1 MRSFRPEGLGLNAIL
16 RHLELVL
23 SSVGI
28 VVIFAVPMLFFRRP
42 DLRWEAAAITAAA
55 VGVIHG
61 IIFYAVRR
69 RQRLIRRDTIRE
81 MQLVVDDIVRN
92 QLTVIGLS
100 AALARESSHTEGRLE
115 DWAERSINA
124 AHEIGHQLKAIDSE
138 RLHAL
143 IRRSTAV
150 NRTRH

>member
-1 MRSFRPEGLGLNAIL
+1 MNGIL

-23 SSVGI
+23 SAIGVM
-28 VVIFAVPMLFFRRP
+28 VILAVPMLFFRQP
-42 DLRWEAAAITAAA
+42 TLRWQAAAVTAAA

-100 AALARESSHTEGRLE
+100 AALARESDRTEGRLE

-138 RLHAL
+138 RLRDL
-143 IRRSTAV
+143 IRRSAAV
-150 NRTRH
+150 VSRTYH

>member
-1 MRSFRPEGLGLNAIL
+1 LNVIL

-23 SSVGI
+23 SAIGVL
-28 VVIFAVPMLFFRRP
+28 VIFAVPMVFFRQP
-42 DLRWEAAAITAAA
+42 SLRWEAAAVTAAA

-100 AALARESSHTEGRLE
+100 AALARESSRPDGRLE
-115 DWAERSINA
+115 DWAERSIVA

-138 RLHAL
+138 RLQAL

-150 NRTRH
+150 SRTHH